1 LLVRGRG
8 IIWGSSGKIEHFSL
22 NPYLISILFLP
33 ERIFCNSSPEHH
45 YPLNIKLMLTVKK
58 IDESQNLGFP
68 FTLELGKD
76 FSVSLFGESF
86 RDKLAVFSNRSA
98 PQPIRIAGNWET
110 EIAQKA
116 LTDAAKFYD
125 ANETPQEIGLRAAR
139 RVCSINR

>member
-1 LLVRGRG
+1 M
-8 IIWGSSGKIEHFSL
+8 
-22 NPYLISILFLP
+22 LI
-33 ERIFCNSSPEHH
+33 
-45 YPLNIKLMLTVKK
+45 VKK
-58 IDESQNLGFP
+58 TNDSQELGFP

-76 FSVSLFGESF
+76 FSVSLFGEWF
-86 RDKLAVFSNRSA
+86 KNRLAVFSNQSA

-116 LTDAAKFYD
+116 LIDAAKFYD